1 MGNMYQPRDH
11 YFQKAKREG
20 YPARSV
26 YKLEEIDG
34 KYKLLKTGYRVLD
47 LGCAPGSWLQYC
59 AERVGEKGLVVGID
73 SVPLSQKV
81 APHVHFIQRD
91 VSRLDPA
98 EITAFCPAFNL
109 VLSDLAPSTSGVK
122 SLDQDRSL
130 QLVYSSWELARQL
143 LRPGGDYLAKIFQG
157 VGVKGFLEEL
167 KRNFTRVKT
176 VKPKTSGRSRLE
188 IYVLAQGKLKG

>member
-1 MGNMYQPRDH
+1 MYQPQDY
-11 YFQKAKREG
+11 YFQKAQREG

-34 KYKLLKTGYRVLD
+34 KYKLIKAGYRVLD

-59 AERVGEKGLVVGID
+59 AGRVGEKGLVVGVD
-73 SVPLSQKV
+73 SSPLSQKI
-81 APHVHFIQRD
+81 APNVRFMQRD
-91 VSRLDPA
+91 VSSLDPA
-98 EITAFCPAFNL
+98 EITAFCAAFNL
-109 VLSDLAPSTSGVK
+109 VLSDLAPLTSGVK
-122 SLDQDRSL
+122 SLDQERSL

-157 VGVKGFLEEL
+157 PGVRDFLEEL
-167 KRNFTRVKT
+167 KKNFTQVKT

-188 IYVLAQGKLKG
+188 IYVLARGRLKG